1 MSRDFLQF
9 TVSPN
14 QFGRP
19 QSRNPLTRLCLVLV
33 GKKFA
38 CRTSGPAEGLGI
50 NNEGP
55 TLKSKILGLLA
66 VGLLAGPLVAHAV
79 PTTTQIGNVRIGS
92 NAYAVTVLYDSLGN
106 YDDQS
111 FNALNPSIDF
121 ADEASAQA
129 ATQALVDRFGAA
141 FDWNPAYFPDGVRV
155 AYFADA
161 TTYSYFTVFTVN
173 LVNGP
178 FLNESRSDGNAFSFA
193 QFSRAVPEPGTLVLL
208 GLGLAG
214 LGLSRRRKAA

>member
-1 MSRDFLQF
+1 MQ
-9 TVSPN
+9 
-14 QFGRP
+14 
-19 QSRNPLTRLCLVLV
+19 
-33 GKKFA
+33 
-38 CRTSGPAEGLGI
+38 
-50 NNEGP
+50 
-55 TLKSKILGLLA
+55 SKILGLVA
-66 VGLLAGPLVAHAV
+66 VGLLAGPLTAYAV
-79 PTTTQIGNVRIGS
+79 PTTTQIGIVRIGG
-92 NAYAVTVLYDSLGN
+92 NAYAVSVLYDSLGN

-121 ADEASAQA
+121 ADQASAQA
-129 ATQALVDRFGAA
+129 ATQALVNRFGAA

-161 TTYSYFTVFTVN
+161 TTYSYFTVFTVD

-193 QFSRAVPEPGTLVLL
+193 QFSGVVPEPGSLALL

-214 LGLSRRRKAA
+214 LGLSRRRKANLASAAVI